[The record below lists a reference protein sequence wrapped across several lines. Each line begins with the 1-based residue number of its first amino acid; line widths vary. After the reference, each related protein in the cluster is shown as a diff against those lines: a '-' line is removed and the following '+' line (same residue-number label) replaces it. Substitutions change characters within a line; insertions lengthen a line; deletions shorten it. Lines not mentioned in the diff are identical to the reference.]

1 MVASFEGELNSWRCA
16 LARFGV
22 RVFLS
27 LLITVVGFSTFTL
40 GQSSPSKDQM
50 PTLRRQQA
58 REMLHN
64 ALEVLKKHYYDPTY
78 HGVDMEARMKQAEER
93 LQAANSLS
101 EAFGIVAWYLEPLK
115 DSHTFFIPPSRPF
128 EIQRGWEAGFVGEKC
143 YITAVQDG
151 SDAAA
156 QGVKPGDEILTMEGF
171 QPTREMFW
179 KMQYAFNALAPRSAM
194 HLQLAR
200 PDGQTRQVLVKSKF
214 LELSHRVDW
223 DENTYWDLIRKLVS
237 QEHERRIRWVERGDL
252 TIVKLPSFEFSDQ
265 KIDEMLHDVN
275 SHHNLVLDLRGNP
288 GGYEN
293 TLTHLTGALFNH
305 EVKIADNIGRKDKK
319 PLAAKSRGDH
329 AFGGK
334 IVVLVDADSAS
345 CAEIFA
351 RTIQLEKRG
360 VVIGD
365 RSSGSVM
372 TARSYPYQGE
382 MGEFDYDF
390 QVTMADVVMSDGKS
404 LEHTGVTPDEMMLP
418 TAADLAAGR
427 DPVLAHAVESLGG
440 KLTPEEAGKMFP
452 VIWHK
457 PM

>member
-1 MVASFEGELNSWRCA
+1 M
-16 LARFGV
+16 ARFGV

-171 QPTREMFW
+171 QPTRDMFW

-275 SHHNLVLDLRGNP
+275 SHHNLVLDL
-288 GGYEN
+288 
-293 TLTHLTGALFNH
+293 
-305 EVKIADNIGRKDKK
+305 
-319 PLAAKSRGDH
+319 
-329 AFGGK
+329 
-334 IVVLVDADSAS
+334 
-345 CAEIFA
+345 
-351 RTIQLEKRG
+351 
-360 VVIGD
+360 
-365 RSSGSVM
+365 
-372 TARSYPYQGE
+372 
-382 MGEFDYDF
+382 
-390 QVTMADVVMSDGKS
+390 
-404 LEHTGVTPDEMMLP
+404 
-418 TAADLAAGR
+418 
-427 DPVLAHAVESLGG
+427 
-440 KLTPEEAGKMFP
+440 
-452 VIWHK
+452 
-457 PM
+457 